1 MIIGV
6 KIGFKCLRGEYIPLT
21 NANGTSFCGL
31 IGLNGVGKSAVLEA
45 LSGYFN
51 KNYVGNNIRI
61 VYMFE
66 LEDFIQRA
74 MLSDKEIE
82 FVNEYYEREQ
92 FFFDNYS
99 FYDYDYEN
107 YDDLIWKSI
116 KKQCSG
122 WNLKNKLIF
131 ASSTCIHPVNRV
143 FDLIGTRISWS
154 QAMKNELFWKNYN
167 QYKSKESLFDGMTK
181 KLSEK
186 IRCMTTFVYVSKNIT
201 PEQFLQIG
209 NTTLQ
214 NLIGTGLIDYIAG
227 LLPMDNINKMTDV
240 LRNFVEKFNGRV
252 PNYNFKVPNKK
263 RLPKLN
269 ANDIY
274 RMIYDAFFSKL
285 EFFQYTKGNINFSKL
300 STGEQ
305 NQVVLDFIY
314 KVIMNYREDNSN
326 LIIAVDEPE
335 SSFHISERFEQFNK
349 LYEISKKGSQVF
361 FASHW
366 YGFIPA
372 IPDGCVVNIV
382 NVKGKRTFQPIN
394 IYKYK
399 VDISR
404 LKMPIDIS
412 MKGNLDLVQTIISSI
427 LLEDCYNWLICEGT
441 SDKIYL
447 EEYLKDE
454 VKEKKLRIIPVGGC
468 TIVEKIYMLL
478 VLLLSDNDKL
488 DRLKGKIFLLI
499 DTDAKPTETKRTN
512 EATLKLPKRIKDLN
526 DKNKVWFRRLVNIE
540 EAKKTI
546 LTNGVQKQDDIPTDI
561 EGVLNG
567 KVFNMVLNQ
576 FKDELSLEISGEEKS
591 EDIPSAFLYSEESQ
605 KKALKAFFTPHNK
618 VRFARAYVEEIQK
631 GGYKEPLW
639 ITEIKNFFK

>member
-21 NANGTSFCGL
+21 NANGTNFCGL

-51 KNYVGNNIRI
+51 KNYIGNNIRI

-66 LEDFIQRA
+66 LENFIQRV

-131 ASSTCIHPVNRV
+131 ATSTVIHTVNHF
-143 FDLIGTRISWS
+143 FDLRGTRIQWS
-154 QAMKNELFWKNYN
+154 QAMKNELFWKDYDQYN
-167 QYKSKESLFDGMTK
+167 SKERWFRYMTDTLSK
-181 KLSEK
+181 KIK
-186 IRCMTTFVYVSKNIT
+186 CMTTFVYVSKNIT

-214 NLIGTGLIDYIAG
+214 NLIGTELIDYIAG

-274 RMIYDAFFSKL
+274 RMVYDAF
-285 EFFQYTKGNINFSKL
+285 FSKL

-382 NVKGKRTFQPIN
+382 NVNGKRTFQPIN

-427 LLEDCYNWLICEGT
+427 LLDDCYNWLICEGT

-454 VKEKKLRIIPVGGC
+454 VKDKKLRIIPVGGC
-468 TIVEKIYMLL
+468 TIVENIHNLL
-478 VLLLSDNDKL
+478 LLLLSNNDIL
-488 DRLKGKIFLLI
+488 DELKGKIFLLI
-499 DTDAKPTETKRTN
+499 DTDAKPKETKETH
-512 EATLKLPKRIKDLN
+512 EATLKLPKGIKDLN
-526 DKNKVWFRRLVNIE
+526 DKNKVWFRRLVNIKK
-540 EAKKTI
+540 AKKTI
-546 LTNGVQKQDDIPTDI
+546 LKKGVQKNDDFPTDI

-576 FKDELSLEISGEEKS
+576 FKDELSLEISGEGKS

-605 KKALKAFFTPHNK
+605 KKALKAFFTSQNK
-618 VRFARAYVEEIQK
+618 VRFAHAYVEEIQK
-631 GGYKEPLW
+631 GGYKEPSW